1 MLSVP
6 PHGAVHLCA
15 LRLLGE
21 DPRCAF
27 ASDAHQPQAGR
38 ILVLVH
44 ATLAAVVLAA
54 GEGIHGTGFGSGP
67 RYLTMLYTLVE
78 HRHET
83 RQEEFFQEGT

>member
-1 MLSVP
+1 MLSVS

-27 ASDAHQPQAGR
+27 ASYAYQPQAGR

-44 ATLAAVVLAA
+44 LVNLA
-54 GEGIHGTGFGSGP
+54 
-67 RYLTMLYTLVE
+67 LY
-78 HRHET
+78 
-83 RQEEFFQEGT
+83 